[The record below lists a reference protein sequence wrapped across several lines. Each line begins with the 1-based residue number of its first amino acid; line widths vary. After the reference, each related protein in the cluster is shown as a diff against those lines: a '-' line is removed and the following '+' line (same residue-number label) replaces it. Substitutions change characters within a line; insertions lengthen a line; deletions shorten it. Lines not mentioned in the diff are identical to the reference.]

1 MFHGTDTRPSGPPG
15 VGKTLTAEAL
25 SEDLERP
32 LYAVCLS
39 FPLNVLSSPFQVSSG
54 ELPIDAKL
62 AEEQLSRIFRQA
74 EHWKAVLLLDE
85 ADVFMRK
92 RSLDHASNTHITMFL
107 RMLEYYRGIMFLT
120 TNRVNDFDPAMQ
132 SRIHLAIK
140 YPPLSKETRKSLW
153 TCFLEQDVQSTVNN
167 KELNKLTEKKINGRQ
182 VR

>member
-140 YPPLSKETRKSLW
+140 YPPLSVSSVVMW
-153 TCFLEQDVQSTVNN
+153 ICPGGSVQ
-167 KELNKLTEKKINGRQ
+167 
-182 VR
+182 